1 LLVGEVWSFHW
12 FRIYS
17 RIHADALR
25 YIQSSGHELREFTR
39 IFRVEINERENA
51 ALGVNLR
58 MSEKR
63 KSIAIDMD
71 GVIADTAQQ
80 FLNWYEMKTG
90 IKLTKEDIHG
100 KTELEALPNQ
110 LAKQFV
116 YEPGFFRGVPVM
128 GGAKEAVIELMK
140 HFDVYIVSAAMEF
153 PQSLPEKYEWLRE
166 HFPFITW
173 NNIIFCGDKSI
184 IGTDFMID
192 DHVKNLDRCKGR
204 PFLFSAGHNVHIE
217 HHTRVNDWS
226 EAVALLKSEC

>member
-1 LLVGEVWSFHW
+1 MLSNIFDHQATN
-12 FRIYS
+12 YANS
-17 RIHADALR
+17 
-25 YIQSSGHELREFTR
+25 REF
-39 IFRVEINERENA
+39 
-51 ALGVNLR
+51 LGVAVLEVNLR

-90 IKLTKEDIHG
+90 IRLTKKDIHG

-110 LAKQFV
+110 VARQFV
-116 YEPGFFRGVPVM
+116 YEPGFFRSVPVM
-128 GGAKEAVIELMK
+128 GGAREAVIELMK

-204 PFLFSAGHNVHIE
+204 PFLFSAGHNVHIA